1 MSSNRVLIEK
11 LQACAE
17 RAKHAELS
25 LGEVLDSVQEA
36 AYSFTCIVLSLPFL
50 QPVSLG
56 PLGTVGGLTFAA
68 LGWQLFRGHPAPLL
82 PVRVRQTVIGKKT
95 WEMMIGVCVKILRWC
110 GTFTKPRLS
119 AWVSGRKGQKVC
131 GLTIIA
137 GGLLMAIPFFGLPMN
152 NLLPALA
159 IFFVCVAELEQD
171 GIMVFIAFGWLA
183 VTVIYFTVII
193 IIVAM
198 LGTQAIDW
206 LR

>member
-1 MSSNRVLIEK
+1 MSSESPLIEK
-11 LQACAE
+11 LRACTE
-17 RAKHAELS
+17 RAKHAELT

-50 QPVSLG
+50 QPLSLG
-56 PLGTVGGLTFAA
+56 PLATVGGLTFAA
-68 LGWQLFRGHPAPLL
+68 LGWQLFRGHPTPLL
-82 PVRVRQTVIGKKT
+82 PARVRQAVIGKKT
-95 WEMMIGVCVKILRWC
+95 WEVMIGVCLKILRWC
-110 GTFTKPRLS
+110 SKFTKPRLS

-137 GGLLMAIPFFGLPMN
+137 GGLLMAIPFFGLPLN

-159 IFFVCVAELEQD
+159 ILFVCVADLEQD

-183 VTVIYFTVII
+183 VTVIYFAVIV
-193 IIVAM
+193 IVVWT
-198 LGTQAIDW
+198 LGIQAIDW